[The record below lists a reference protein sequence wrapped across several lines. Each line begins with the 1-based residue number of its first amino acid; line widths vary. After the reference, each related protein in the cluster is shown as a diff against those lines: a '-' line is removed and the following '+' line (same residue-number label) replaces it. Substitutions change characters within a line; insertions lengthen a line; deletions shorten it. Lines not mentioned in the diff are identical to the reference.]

1 MLFLKIK
8 KKDKVRLTGNGIDF
22 KALQAGND
30 VEFDINHDEDNFNLH
45 DEDDCIDYETIYKHR
60 NLDML
65 MTEQDTD
72 NEDSNENEPSKQVF
86 KTPFDILKLKM
97 DDVTPNKDGGVLKRT
112 LETGHGKTVPNGSR
126 VRGSLLNL

>member
-1 MLFLKIK
+1 
-8 KKDKVRLTGNGIDF
+8 
-22 KALQAGND
+22 
-30 VEFDINHDEDNFNLH
+30 
-45 DEDDCIDYETIYKHR
+45 
-60 NLDML
+60 ML

-72 NEDSNENEPSKQVF
+72 NEDSNENEASKQVF

-126 VRGSLLNL
+126 VRGLLLNLYYLYNYRFIL